1 MARVFFLP
9 ASKAS
14 AEADGP
20 NANARVVVRL
30 RLSDDGG
37 TTWPLWLDVPVP
49 SGCARSLTGPG
60 GASARAE
67 LRTERCAAPVVEPW
81 PERGEGLTV
90 SFGGGGAGG
99 IAFAAT
105 SIRAFRERA
114 SVGSDADASSVGSAG
129 SAER

>member
-1 MARVFFLP
+1 MR
-9 ASKAS
+9 
-14 AEADGP
+14 G
-20 NANARVVVRL
+20 
-30 RLSDDGG
+30 
-37 TTWPLWLDVPVP
+37 
-49 SGCARSLTGPG
+49 
-60 GASARAE
+60 
-67 LRTERCAAPVVEPW
+67 
-81 PERGEGLTV
+81 ERGEGLTV